1 MIFFDFLSDYTAEA
15 ISPALIIDKKKLN
28 TIILNN
34 TYIYLCWLIDFL
46 TEYTSEAFKII
57 VWDSSSDGRALALHA
72 RGSGIDARLF
82 HIFIFYLINKFL
94 KKSQKNI

>member
-1 MIFFDFLSDYTAEA
+1 MRVNWFFDFLA
-15 ISPALIIDKKKLN
+15 
-28 TIILNN
+28 
-34 TYIYLCWLIDFL
+34 
-46 TEYTSEAFKII
+46 EYTSEAFKII

-94 KKSQKNI
+94 KKSKKIFKSNIIILYIIIHQDIPLYEHILTLVAYARRERL